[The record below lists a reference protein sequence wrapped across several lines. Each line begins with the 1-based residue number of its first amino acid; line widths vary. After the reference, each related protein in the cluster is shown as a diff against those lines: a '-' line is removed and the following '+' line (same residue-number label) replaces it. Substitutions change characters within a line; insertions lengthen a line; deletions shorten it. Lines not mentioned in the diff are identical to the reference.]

1 MTIALK
7 IGENEYDGWSSGLI
21 SSTLLDL
28 SDRFIL
34 SGTNIFTSQQVK
46 AGDLMVLE
54 VGGDPVITGYG
65 DLIVDTRGNLTVEGR
80 DKTGDLVDSM
90 AAGATSFI
98 KQSVLSIIQGLSTP
112 FNVEAAGDSG
122 PTLEQF
128 TISPDETVAQAI
140 LRLVSNYGIIVTSDK
155 DGNLVVTEGG
165 NFSNPGISVREGV
178 NIEVATAEF
187 RDSARHTETKALGQN
202 YLNPSLFA
210 TANGTA
216 KRPRPFGYILN
227 GEANLSDCQLAA
239 DRLRNYSEGRACRI
253 IVSITTL
260 DYYPAGTLVS
270 VDIPSMGI
278 NDDMLIET
286 VNLEFDTETESG
298 SVTFEL
304 VPPQKYGGE
313 PITCPFLL

>member
-140 LRLVSNYGIIVTSDK
+140 LRLVSNYGI
-155 DGNLVVTEGG
+155 GWQFQQPRNLCARRRQHRSGYG
-165 NFSNPGISVREGV
+165 GISGQCP
-178 NIEVATAEF
+178 AH
-187 RDSARHTETKALGQN
+187 RDESPWTE
-202 YLNPSLFA
+202 
-210 TANGTA
+210 
-216 KRPRPFGYILN
+216 
-227 GEANLSDCQLAA
+227 LS
-239 DRLRNYSEGRACRI
+239 
-253 IVSITTL
+253 
-260 DYYPAGTLVS
+260 
-270 VDIPSMGI
+270 
-278 NDDMLIET
+278 
-286 VNLEFDTETESG
+286 
-298 SVTFEL
+298 
-304 VPPQKYGGE
+304 
-313 PITCPFLL
+313 